1 MNWGGLST
9 PEIQAMY
16 EEAIEFFKADAE
28 RHKSN
33 GRQVYSEEVF
43 HHLEVIEERVRRL
56 SNTVNAVLHPGKRG
70 VVVGRKGRKVIV
82 GQTLY
87 PSLRTAALSLGVSK
101 HAVNL
106 MIRDGE
112 AKFA

>member
-9 PEIQAMY
+9 PDIQGMY

-28 RHKSN
+28 RHKKN
-33 GRQVYSEEVF
+33 GRQVYSEEVA
-43 HHLEVIEERVRRL
+43 HYVEVIEERVRRL
-56 SNTVNAVLHPGKRG
+56 SNTVNAVLHPGDKA
-70 VVVGRKGRKVIV
+70 VVGRKGRKVIV